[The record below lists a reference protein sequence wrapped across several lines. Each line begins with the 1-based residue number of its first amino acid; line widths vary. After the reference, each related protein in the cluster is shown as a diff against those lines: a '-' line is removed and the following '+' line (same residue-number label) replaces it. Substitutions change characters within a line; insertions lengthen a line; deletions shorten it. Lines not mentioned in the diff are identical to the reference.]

1 MHVGIFTYQTGH
13 LMTYQL
19 MQKFLT
25 MGYEISLFAFP
36 FSYRP
41 SQPRPFE
48 ERPFQLIELDVEA
61 FCHTCGV
68 HYHAMNCW
76 GAASSERLNT
86 LANKPDY
93 FVTAIAKII
102 PQHFIEGNTIFNC
115 HPGLIPENR
124 GLDSFKWAIVRRQP
138 IGITLHKIDKHT
150 DAGTVIKKMT
160 VPVIA
165 SDTYKEVC
173 DRAYNMECEL
183 LSQFALY
190 LDDTSSHFTVDP
202 QTPLSRQKI
211 PSEVDA
217 DFEQVFAHYL
227 KALHS
232 DVSQ

>member
-19 MQKFLT
+19 IQKFLT

-48 ERPFQLIELDVEA
+48 ERPFQLIDLDIET
-61 FCHTCGV
+61 FCRASGV
-68 HYHAMNCW
+68 QYHVMDCW
-76 GAASSERLNT
+76 TTVSSERLNA
-86 LANKPDY
+86 LDNKPDY

-102 PQHFIEGNTIFNC
+102 PEHFIDGHTIFNC

-124 GLDSFKWAIVRRQP
+124 GLDSFKWAIVRQQP
-138 IGITLHKIDKHT
+138 IGITLHKIDKHI

-160 VPVIA
+160 IPVMP
-165 SDTYKEVC
+165 SDTYAQVC
-173 DRAYNMECEL
+173 ERAYNMECDL
-183 LSQFALY
+183 LTQFALY
-190 LDDTSSHFTVDP
+190 LDQTSGHCTVDP
-202 QTPLSRQKI
+202 ETPLSRQKI
-211 PSEVDA
+211 PAEVDA
-217 DFEQVFAHYL
+217 DFDQVFARYL
-227 KALHS
+227 KALCS